1 MPIVKL
7 TTRASFICILAA
19 LITACS
25 SYDFSKKIAVL
36 PLSIVQVNTPLEIP
50 AGEARIYIQN
60 GEAIARRSGLDR
72 FSTYCS
78 FLMQDL
84 HVPGEPALTIL
95 PGRFDVREVRQSNDR
110 FNDTINLV
118 ASTMWTADGLPSNTF
133 FTLEM
138 RLRSSEQPDVR
149 SLFCVKE
156 WSLRGTHYPNF
167 DEIKIALGDAVTIER
182 YQQQP

>member
-7 TTRASFICILAA
+7 TTRASLITILAA
-19 LITACS
+19 FIAACS
-25 SYDFSKKIAVL
+25 NYDFSNKIAVL
-36 PLSIVQVNTPLEIP
+36 PLSVVHVNTPLEIP
-50 AGEARIYIQN
+50 VGEARIYIQN
-60 GEAIARRSGLDR
+60 GKAFARRSGLDS
-72 FSTYCS
+72 FFTYCS

-84 HVPGEPALTIL
+84 HVPGEPVLTVS

-110 FNDTINLV
+110 FSDSIILV
-118 ASTMWTADGLPSNTF
+118 ASTRWERSGFPSNTF

-156 WSLRGTHYPNF
+156 SGDRGSHYPNIE
-167 DEIKIALGDAVTIER
+167 EIRIALGDAVTIEQ

>member
-1 MPIVKL
+1 MLGIKSIIRV
-7 TTRASFICILAA
+7 SQISVLAA

-25 SYDFSKKIAVL
+25 SYDFSKKLAVL
-36 PLSIVQVNTPLEIP
+36 PTSVVQVNQPLEIP
-50 AGEARIYIQN
+50 VGEARIYIQN
-60 GEAIARRSGLDR
+60 GKAIAKRGGLDR

-84 HVPGEPALTIL
+84 HVPGEPVLTVS

-110 FNDTINLV
+110 FNDSIILV
-118 ASTMWTADGLPSNTF
+118 ASNTWRGDGAPSNTF

-138 RLRSSEQPDVR
+138 RLRSAEQPDVR

-156 WSLRGTHYPNF
+156 SGFRGTHYPSF
-167 DEIKIALGDAVTIER
+167 DEIKIALGDAVTIDR
-182 YQQQP
+182 YLP

>member
-7 TTRASFICILAA
+7 ITRVSFIGILAA

-36 PLSIVQVNTPLEIP
+36 PLSVVQINIPLEIP
-50 AGEARIYIQN
+50 TGEARIYIQN

-84 HVPGEPALTIL
+84 HVPGESVLTIL

-138 RLRSSEQPDVR
+138 RLKSAEQPDVR

-156 WSLRGTHYPNF
+156 SSLRGAHYPNIE
-167 DEIKIALGDAVTIER
+167 EIRIALGDAVTIEQAR
-182 YQQQP
+182 F

>member
-1 MPIVKL
+1 MAIVKL
-7 TTRASFICILAA
+7 TTRASFIGILAA

-25 SYDFSKKIAVL
+25 SYDYSKKIAVL

-50 AGEARIYIQN
+50 AGEARIFIQY
-60 GEAIARRSGLDR
+60 GEAIARRRGLDR

-84 HVPGEPALTIL
+84 HVPGESVLTIL
-95 PGRFDVREVRQSNDR
+95 PGRFEIRQVRQSNDR

-118 ASTMWTADGLPSNTF
+118 ASTMWVRDGHPSNTF
-133 FTLEM
+133 YTLEM
-138 RLRSSEQPDVR
+138 RLRSTDQPDVR

-156 WSLRGTHYPNF
+156 SNLRGTHYPSF
-167 DEIKIALGDAVTIER
+167 EEIKIALGDAVTIER
-182 YQQQP
+182 YQ

>member
-1 MPIVKL
+1 MISIVKL
-7 TTRASFICILAA
+7 ITRVGFISILAT
-19 LITACS
+19 LIAACS
-25 SYDFSKKIAVL
+25 NYDFSNKIAVL
-36 PLSIVQVNTPLEIP
+36 PLSVVQVNTSLEIP

-60 GEAIARRSGLDR
+60 GKAIARRSGLDR

-84 HVPGEPALTIL
+84 HVPGEPILTVS

-110 FNDTINLV
+110 FNETIILV
-118 ASTMWTADGLPSNTF
+118 ASTMWVGEGPPSNTF

-138 RLRSSEQPDVR
+138 RLRSSEQPNVR

-156 WSLRGTHYPNF
+156 SSLRGRHYPNIE
-167 DEIKIALGDAVTIER
+167 EIRIAIADAVTLE
-182 YQQQP
+182 PAGL

>member
-1 MPIVKL
+1 MVIVKL
-7 TTRASFICILAA
+7 TTRASFIIILAA

-25 SYDFSKKIAVL
+25 SYDYSKKIAVL

-84 HVPGEPALTIL
+84 HVPGEPVLIIL

-110 FNDTINLV
+110 FNDTINLL
-118 ASTMWTADGLPSNTF
+118 ASTMWTANGLPSNTF

-138 RLRSSEQPDVR
+138 RLRSADQPDVR

-156 WSLRGTHYPNF
+156 SSLRGRHYPNIE
-167 DEIKIALGDAVTIER
+167 EIRIALGDAVTIDLAGF
-182 YQQQP
+182 